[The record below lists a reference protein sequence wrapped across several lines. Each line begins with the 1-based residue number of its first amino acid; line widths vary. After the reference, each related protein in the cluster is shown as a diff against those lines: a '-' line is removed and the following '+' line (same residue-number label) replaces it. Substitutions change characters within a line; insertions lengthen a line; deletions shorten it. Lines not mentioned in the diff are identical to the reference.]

1 MADEILKN
9 KIQLALKSGIFRDSG
24 DLVDV
29 SDGADGH
36 IHLVVVSRKFDGR
49 RMKEKNDMIWD
60 ELEKRLSEEEWGQVS
75 LTVGV
80 SPEEVKAT

>member
-1 MADEILKN
+1 MANEILKN
-9 KIQLALKSGIFRDSG
+9 KIQTALKSGFFRDAG